1 VLLVQQ
7 DRKASKVT
15 LELLVLLA
23 QQVRLDLLVQ
33 QV

>member
-23 QQVRLDLLVQ
+23 QQVRLDLLVP